1 MSEVTVFSATVE
13 NVTTRKDRTIKITI
27 GTQEL
32 PPEKMAALFAMQNNI
47 GYVAIK
53 AEDFGRAELEALE
66 AAKAEVADGDTT
78 KTASRRLRNVLY
90 LLWKDNPEGFKTSE
104 LHYASK
110 MEEIITHFK
119 NKLT

>member
-1 MSEVTVFSATVE
+1 MNKVTVFAATVE
-13 NVTTRKDRTIKITI
+13 NITTRKDKTLKITI

-53 AEDFGRAELEALE
+53 AEDFGRAEIEALE
-66 AAKAEVADGDTT
+66 SAKAELSDGDTS
-78 KTASRRLRNVLY
+78 KTDSQRLRNVLY
-90 LLWKDNPEGFKTSE
+90 RLWEQNPEGFKTSA

-119 NKLT
+119 GKLQ